1 MQSPHSFVQHCL
13 LHPANMP
20 ALLRFFRIS
29 LLLWVGLTAIATHA
43 QTLRVLAWPGYADAD
58 LVRAFEQRTGLK
70 VEVTTIDSDEQL
82 WARMTANGGRDF
94 DVFAV
99 NTAELQRYLAR
110 GLAGAIDLSRLKN
123 LEQLQP
129 RFRHLANIP
138 GLVHGGHT
146 FAIPYAY
153 AEMGLIYDPQQWPT
167 PPESIHALWDP
178 RVRGRVLM
186 YNGGSHGFSLA
197 ALHMGKRSP
206 FRLAPEEW
214 APAVDALIALRRN
227 VRTYY
232 TQPEESVKQFIRH
245 KAALMFA
252 NYGQQQVQLLRK
264 AGVEVGYVL
273 PREGAL
279 AWLDCWAV
287 STPSRDKPMVEAW
300 LDFMLE
306 KAPGQALIDRQGLAS
321 ASMSKTSDHDRLL
334 WLEPVE
340 DAERRSRMWQRI
352 VGGAGV
358 SKVLAP

>member
-1 MQSPHSFVQHCL
+1 MHVFQHFLRACL
-13 LHPANMP
+13 LVLAC
-20 ALLRFFRIS
+20 AG
-29 LLLWVGLTAIATHA
+29 VGVLHA

-58 LVRAFEQRTGLK
+58 LVRSFEQRTGLK
-70 VEVTTIDSDEQL
+70 VEVTTVDSDEQL
-82 WARMTANGGRDF
+82 WARMTARDGRDF

-110 GLAGAIDLSRLKN
+110 GLAAAIDLSRLKN

-129 RFRHLANIP
+129 RFRHLATIP
-138 GLVHGGHT
+138 GLVRGGHS

-167 PPESIHALWDP
+167 PPDSIHALWDA
-178 RVRGRVLM
+178 RMRGRVLM
-186 YNGGSHGFSLA
+186 YNGGTHGFSLA
-197 ALHMGKRSP
+197 AQHLGKRSP
-206 FRLAPEEW
+206 FRLTPQDW
-214 APAVDALIALRRN
+214 TPAVEALVALRRN

-232 TQPEESVKQFIRH
+232 TQPEESVRQFVRY

-252 NYGQQQVQLLRK
+252 NYGQQQVQLLQK
-264 AGVEVGYVL
+264 AGVKVGYVL

-287 STPSRDKPMVEAW
+287 SSPSRDKPMVELW

-306 KAPGQALIDRQGLAS
+306 KAPGQALVERQGLSS
-321 ASMSKTSDHDRLL
+321 ATQSILSDRDRVV

-340 DAERRSRMWQRI
+340 DPEKRTALWERV
-352 VGGAGV
+352 VGGATL
-358 SKVLAP
+358 SRVLAP